1 MWFVVTGGHRNS
13 LSLSNVRAVVT
24 EGLRRRGGCSRE
36 WEVITKADFEAFI
49 RALKESGKM
58 LGNTLGYS
66 YSAHT
71 LPSISDK
78 LLDIF
83 KISCTATAHTSI
95 TDRLLGVSDPASTL
109 RDLAKGRRDG
119 REDSS
124 DLNLPIV
131 AEVASS
137 WSQLCQS
144 WWVSTASEDWPV
156 EEVCPDNLHISGE
169 VHRRLLWVAMS
180 WCGCRRSG
188 FNRPGELEI
197 PAVEG
202 GDQVL
207 ESLHQGRS
215 HTSTRIK
222 SDLEENDDFGAFW
235 IYLEKASKLTIE
247 QDHWSTFRDNNS
259 IDAHP
264 VTYVHRS
271 TAKRAEACLVPAELE
286 PRLHQF
292 TGLPLT

>member
-13 LSLSNVRAVVT
+13 LSLSDVRAVVT

-36 WEVITKADFEAFI
+36 W
-49 RALKESGKM
+49 
-58 LGNTLGYS
+58 
-66 YSAHT
+66 
-71 LPSISDK
+71 
-78 LLDIF
+78 
-83 KISCTATAHTSI
+83 
-95 TDRLLGVSDPASTL
+95 VSDPASPL

-119 REDSS
+119 RGDSS

-169 VHRRLLWVAMS
+169 VHIRLQWVATS

-202 GDQVL
+202 GDQEL
-207 ESLHQGRS
+207 RGNGGLIIGRS
-215 HTSTRIK
+215 RRVESTVFGRYLFTSV
-222 SDLEENDDFGAFW
+222 
-235 IYLEKASKLTIE
+235 Y
-247 QDHWSTFRDNNS
+247 
-259 IDAHP
+259 
-264 VTYVHRS
+264 
-271 TAKRAEACLVPAELE
+271 
-286 PRLHQF
+286 
-292 TGLPLT
+292 